1 MSVLRT
7 IAMFS
12 YLFGYMIIHYGV
24 LRRAEKAAAE
34 AAGKA

>member
-24 LRRAEKAAAE
+24 LRRPKRPPLP
-34 AAGKA
+34 GIPLW